1 MLKVFYYRIQCKK
14 CLYVNGKAQSKVRLH
29 LRPLSSRGTA
39 DQHNLRPDI
48 HALLPIVSWHTQVK
62 ITDLT

>member
-1 MLKVFYYRIQCKK
+1 MYIVCQRYSST
-14 CLYVNGKAQSKVRLH
+14 VNGKAQSRARLH
-29 LRPLSSRGTA
+29 SRPHSSRGTA
-39 DQHNLRPDI
+39 DQHNLLQDI